1 MSTTAPASTLGRVIN
16 IIAEV
21 AEMAASTIQ
30 PETRLGE
37 IWIDSLDRVEFG
49 MWIEE
54 DFALEIPDQDVE
66 AWATVGDVVAYLDGR
81 RQQQGQLC

>member
-37 IWIDSLDRVEFG
+37 IWIDSLDRIEFG
-49 MWIEE
+49 MHIEE
-54 DFALEIPDQDVE
+54 DFGLEIPDQDAE
-66 AWATVGDVVAYLDGR
+66 AWATVGDVAAYLER
-81 RQQQGQLC
+81 RRPGQSC